1 MLRNATVP
9 AVVLGLMLVAPPLQA
24 QEAGDGPRGQLSIS
38 PILAL
43 AEWFTGELEY
53 GLSDKVSGVFGFSYY
68 SPEDTY
74 TAFDGKLRFYPG
86 GTLLEGFNISGL
98 IGFTSIGDDASNAEV
113 SGMTAGVDLGW
124 SWLFGDEKRWFLGL
138 GLGAKR
144 YFGDE
149 NLGGE
154 TIDLFLP
161 MARLNF
167 GITF

>member
-1 MLRNATVP
+1 MLRNTTVP
-9 AVVLGLMLVAPPLQA
+9 AVVLGLMLVAPPLHA
-24 QEAGDGPRGQLSIS
+24 QEAGDGPRGQFSIS

-53 GLSDKVSGVFGFSYY
+53 GFSDQVSGVFGFSYFTFDD
-68 SPEDTY
+68 SY

-86 GTLLEGFNISGL
+86 GTLLDGFNITGL
-98 IGFTSIGDDASNAEV
+98 IGYTSIGDDASDAEV
-113 SGMTAGVDLGW
+113 SGLTAGVDLGW
-124 SWLFGDEKRWFLGL
+124 GWLFGEQQRWFLGL

-154 TIDLFLP
+154 EVDLFLP
-161 MARLNF
+161 TVRLNF
-167 GITF
+167 GIAF